1 MKCEHILAGL
11 LLASSVQPLSLA
23 QSNMQLQLPDSV
35 DDYRELK
42 RAQRGGPCERC
53 GVVFGVRSET
63 HQGPGRR
70 DPAQAVGR
78 NMHSPDGHLVTTPV
92 LGSGTT
98 VTDARKAEA
107 PGLVYIVTVRYDDGS
122 FAFLEQSDEP
132 VLHKG
137 DRVRVVEGR
146 AELRND

>member
-1 MKCEHILAGL
+1 MKHQQILAGL
-11 LLASSVQPLSLA
+11 SLALALSPLALA
-23 QSNMQLQLPDSV
+23 QSKLELPSSV

-42 RAQRGGPCERC
+42 QAQRAGPCERC

-63 HQGPGRR
+63 RPGTGRR
-70 DPAQAVGR
+70 DPAKAVAR
-78 NMHSPDGHLVTTPV
+78 NMNSPDGHMVTTPV

-98 VTDARKAEA
+98 VKDARKAEA
-107 PGLVYIVTVRYDDGS
+107 PVRVYVVTVRYEDGS
-122 FAFLEQSDEP
+122 FAFLEQGDEP